1 MKRMQGVLLIAVTAF
16 ALSACGDRTQT
27 IGVSNSKLA
36 DTDAWSVSSNDPYVA
51 PGWTPGDKAS
61 WEDHLRRRTQMQ
73 NDYAPR

>member
-1 MKRMQGVLLIAVTAF
+1 MKRLQGFLLIAVAAF
-16 ALSACGDRTQT
+16 VLSACGDKAQT
-27 IGVSNSKLA
+27 IGVSDSKHA
-36 DTDAWSVSSNDPYVA
+36 DSDAWSVSSSDPYVA